1 MENEEVKQP
10 VEETTTDEASNSETT
25 TNTESTPFKIYNTE
39 ADYDKDIKSLS
50 MKKVNALYTEL
61 GIKSKDE
68 IIAALELSKKYTE
81 LETNYNAIKDE
92 YEKYKADTSSTLEAN
107 TALNRE
113 LVMTKLNISDD
124 KEIREDFIS
133 SVEGIM
139 TRKNIS
145 FEEAAT
151 EFSQK
156 YPTFK
161 KNILD
166 DSPVRIGVDK
176 SRETTA
182 PSSGVEKAFAKLNSW
197 YKTK

>member
-107 TALNRE
+107 TALKRE
-113 LVMTKLNISDD
+113 LAMTKLNISDD
-124 KEIREDFIS
+124 KETREDFRS

>member
-10 VEETTTDEASNSETT
+10 VEETTTDEASNSDTT

-92 YEKYKADTSSTLEAN
+92 YEKYKADTSSTLETN

-124 KEIREDFIS
+124 KDTRADFIS

-156 YPTFK
+156 YPAFK